1 MLKHPPIRTALTR
14 RGTMSLEVIVAFTL
28 LSGVMA
34 FAVPLV
40 VAHGK
45 LLKAQRNYRIALDE
59 LSNQLERASTLPA
72 AEIPTAVENLSP
84 SAHAAQRLPGAK
96 LRGELS
102 ESQVGRRLTL
112 EIIWDEPNRHTAPVR
127 LTGWIKSSA
136 SNAPAGE
143 E

>member
-1 MLKHPPIRTALTR
+1 MLKYPPIRQALAR
-14 RGTMSLEVIVAFTL
+14 RGTTSLEVIVAFTL

-40 VAHGK
+40 VAHGR

-59 LSNQLERASTLPA
+59 LSNHLDRAGILPA
-72 AEIPTAVENLSP
+72 AELPAAIENLSP
-84 SAHAAQRLPGAK
+84 SAHAAQRLPGAR
-96 LRGELS
+96 LRGELA
-102 ESQVGRRLTL
+102 ESQLGRRLTL
-112 EIIWDEPNRHTAPVR
+112 EITWDEPNRHTAPIR

-136 SNAPAGE
+136 SAAPASE

>member
-1 MLKHPPIRTALTR
+1 MLKYPPIRKALAR
-14 RGTMSLEVIVAFTL
+14 RGTTSLEVIVAFTL

-40 VAHGK
+40 VAHGR

-59 LSNQLERASTLPA
+59 LSNQLDRAGTLPA
-72 AEIPTAVENLSP
+72 VELPAAIENLSP
-84 SAHAAQRLPGAK
+84 SAHAAQRLPGAR
-96 LRGELS
+96 LRGELA
-102 ESQVGRRLTL
+102 ESQFGRRLTL
-112 EIIWDEPNRHTAPVR
+112 EITWDEPNRHTAPIR

-136 SNAPAGE
+136 STPPASE